1 MKKFVTIAMA
11 GIFVLSLQGP
21 GRAQKE
27 VAPPP
32 IPPLLEGQRPLEH
45 PETKET
51 AAPQKP
57 EAKKAKAKPAAKAK
71 PVKNQKKAK
80 VKKLVSKKRQAAAK
94 KKSPKASTKKR
105 PAATPHQGGPDEG

>member
-1 MKKFVTIAMA
+1 MNKFATIAMA

-45 PETKET
+45 LETKEQ
-51 AAPQKP
+51 AAPKKV
-57 EAKKAKAKPAAKAK
+57 EEKKAKHKS
-71 PVKNQKKAK
+71 VKKQKHKKAR
-80 VKKLVSKKRQAAAK
+80 VNKLAKKKRQAAAK
-94 KKSPKASTKKR
+94 RKSHKASTKKR
-105 PAATPHQGGPDEG
+105 PATTQHQRGPDEG

>member
-1 MKKFVTIAMA
+1 MNKFVTIAVA

-57 EAKKAKAKPAAKAK
+57 EAKKAKAKP
-71 PVKNQKKAK
+71 VKNQKRAK
-80 VKKLVSKKRQAAAK
+80 VKKLVTKKRQAAANK
-94 KKSPKASTKKR
+94 KKNPKASTKKR
-105 PAATPHQGGPDEG
+105 PAATQHQSGPDEG

>member
-32 IPPLLEGQRPLEH
+32 IPPHLEGQRPLEH

-57 EAKKAKAKPAAKAK
+57 EAKKAKAKAKAK
-71 PVKNQKKAK
+71 PVKGQKRAK
-80 VKKLVSKKRQAAAK
+80 VKKQVSKKRQAAANK
-94 KKSPKASTKKR
+94 KKNHKASTKKR

>member
-11 GIFVLSLQGP
+11 GIFALSLQGP

-45 PETKET
+45 PETKEP
-51 AAPQKP
+51 AAPQKV
-57 EAKKAKAKPAAKAK
+57 EGKKAKAKAKAK
-71 PVKNQKKAK
+71 PVKNQKRAK
-80 VKKLVSKKRQAAAK
+80 IKKLVSKRRQAAAK
-94 KKSPKASTKKR
+94 RKSHKASTKKR
-105 PAATPHQGGPDEG
+105 PAATQHQGGPDEG

>member
-1 MKKFVTIAMA
+1 MNKFATIAMA

-45 PETKET
+45 LETREQ
-51 AAPQKP
+51 AAPKKL
-57 EAKKAKAKPAAKAK
+57 EEKKAKHKS
-71 PVKNQKKAK
+71 
-80 VKKLVSKKRQAAAK
+80 VKKQRRARIKKLAKKRRQAAAK
-94 KKSPKASTKKR
+94 RKSHKASTKKR
-105 PAATPHQGGPDEG
+105 PATTQHQKGPDEG